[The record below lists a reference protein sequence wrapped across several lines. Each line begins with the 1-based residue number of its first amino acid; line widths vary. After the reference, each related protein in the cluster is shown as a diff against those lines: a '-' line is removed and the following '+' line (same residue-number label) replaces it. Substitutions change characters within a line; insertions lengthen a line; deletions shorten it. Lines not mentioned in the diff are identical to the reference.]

1 MLVSQE
7 LVQVVDSNLE
17 IFAQRRFAKAPVLF
31 LQNEENIKLWSFSRW
46 SQQKNFHARQRD
58 TGSGHEVHCDS
69 YDDTKYTV
77 IAVTTQ
83 SLTHSD

>member
-31 LQNEENIKLWSFSRW
+31 LQNEENIKLWSFSR
-46 SQQKNFHARQRD
+46 
-58 TGSGHEVHCDS
+58 
-69 YDDTKYTV
+69 
-77 IAVTTQ
+77 
-83 SLTHSD
+83 